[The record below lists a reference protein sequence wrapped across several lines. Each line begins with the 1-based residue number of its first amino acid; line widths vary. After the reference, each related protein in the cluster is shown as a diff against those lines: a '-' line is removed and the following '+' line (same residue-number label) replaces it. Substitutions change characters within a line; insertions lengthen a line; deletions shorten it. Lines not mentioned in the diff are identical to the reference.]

1 MAKIVDKTINRCI
14 SSETAYRHDV
24 TLEFETGPDE
34 VEEVEFHLTE
44 FIDDEANESSWDW
57 WAEPEGYDL
66 ELLGMGSDG
75 ALDYL
80 SDLVIAEE

>member
-1 MAKIVDKTINRCI
+1 MKIVGKTIQKCV
-14 SSETAYRHDV
+14 SKETAYRHDV
-24 TLEFETGPDE
+24 TLEFQTGPDE

-44 FIDDEANESSWDW
+44 FIDDEANESSWEW
-57 WAEPEGYDL
+57 WIEPEGHDL
-66 ELLGMGSDG
+66 ELLDMGPSE